1 MSFAKIDNKYLSF
14 GKNCFVCVHL
24 WISSKHI
31 NVELT
36 LKQRWSSTF
45 TNVVLTLIFGWKW
58 RLSRRTFIDVVS
70 SLTKERRNNVEI
82 ITLVQCWWPNIQ
94 FKIKVESTYVHG
106 RCFDV
111 EKLSLKQLGQRLL
124 YWWCSLQS
132 CSITKQH

>member
-14 GKNCFVCVHL
+14 GKNCLVCVHL

-70 SLTKERRNNVEI
+70 TLTKERWNNVEI
-82 ITLVQCWWPNIQ
+82 ITLVQCWWTNIQ

-111 EKLSLKQLGQRLL
+111 EKLSLKQLGQHLL